1 MLQSLCPPVKLFNLA
16 YPQTWFLKLNATV
29 ALNGVTAQLLMQA
42 VLLNPLPV
50 ELRHLAHASTSRPQ
64 PYDDLCTAVLACYG
78 HTYHPLQWNP
88 EFQDPPPPP
97 VAESG
102 TRWPTAFTQPRRHFT
117 DYDYFYFGSG
127 HRASIPVLDHHDK
140 IGDASTSTD
149 LSNTRC
155 VPSKLSA
162 KGSSRM
168 PAICT
173 PSPTSTARDTAETSD
188 SLTATMPHAMQS
200 DNVII
205 SPALNHLIAETS
217 LSTMSHERNLP
228 WTSTF
233 CASWKQEPPSSS
245 KSTAA
250 EVPPVTSYIGTS
262 EMLLR

>member
-78 HTYHPLQWNP
+78 HTYHPLQWNH

-97 VAESG
+97 PSQRAVPAG
-102 TRWPTAFTQPRRHFT
+102 PQPSLSHDDT
-117 DYDYFYFGSG
+117 SLITTTSTSVLATG
-127 HRASIPVLDHHDK
+127 ASIPVLDHHDK

-250 EVPPVTSYIGTS
+250 EVPPRDQ
-262 EMLLR
+262 LHWNF